1 MLVDPKLL
9 VRRLSPLATR
19 ALEASVHLGS
29 TSGHP
34 EVGPEHLLVALLE
47 LDEGDIAL
55 LSRRLDIDRSAALHE
70 LRASLRASD
79 SSSRRRPVF
88 AESLFRWL
96 EDAWAPASLEFGSVT
111 LRTSHLLLQLLT
123 SPQRY
128 LPELPRALAVIRAPE
143 LRQHLPEWTAAS
155 PERADADPD
164 PTAPRGPAPT
174 NGDASELSRFTH
186 SLTDAARSGAIDP
199 ICGRDAEI
207 YQLIEVLARRRKNNP
222 VIVGEP
228 GVGKTALVEGLAL
241 AIARGDVPPALTG
254 VDLRTLDLGLLQ
266 AGAGVRGEF
275 ERRLRA
281 VIDAVRA
288 SPTPIV
294 LFIDEAHTLISPSH
308 DHDAANLLKP
318 ALARGELRTIA
329 ATTWREFKKYF
340 EKDPALERRFQPV
353 RVDEPTLDAAAAM
366 LRNVRG
372 AYEKA
377 HGVLILDAAIDAA
390 VQLSHRY
397 IQSRL
402 LPDKAIDVLDTAAAR
417 VQLEQSA
424 RPAALAALEQQLA
437 AVDRQIA
444 AHQREDREGY
454 PVDHDQ
460 QSALARTRADLADR
474 ATMLAARWQTERDA
488 LSAIQAARAA
498 ADGDPSAA
506 EALRRARARMRELA
520 GTTPLVHAEVDADAI
535 ARVVA
540 TMSGVPVERLHRST
554 VDALLRLEGTL
565 AERIKGQPHALQAI
579 SEALRVAR
587 AGIQA
592 PERPLGVFLFVGT
605 SGVGKTETALALAEL
620 IFGGEQSLVTIN
632 MSEFQASHTTSR
644 LVGSPPGYVGYGEG
658 GTLTEAVRKRPYS
671 VVLLDECEKAHLD
684 VLNLFYQVFDKG
696 TLADGEGRAVD
707 FRNTI
712 IILTSNLASDELL
725 ALASRGAT
733 PSEAAAAI
741 HPLLA
746 AHFRP
751 ALLAR
756 MTVIP
761 FMPLDRTTMREIAE
775 LKLGALAR
783 RIHAQHDI
791 TATFA
796 PALLDR
802 LVDRCATVDAGAREL
817 DHILRASLMPRL
829 GAALLT
835 ELIDGT
841 PRHAL
846 TVDLAGD
853 GEWRL
858 EFC

>member
-1 MLVDPKLL
+1 MLVDPKHLI
-9 VRRLSPLATR
+9 RRLSSLATR
-19 ALEASVHLGS
+19 ALEAAVHLGA

-55 LSRRLDIDRSAALHE
+55 LARRLDLDRSAALRE
-70 LRASLRASD
+70 LRAALRAHD

-88 AESLFRWL
+88 ADSLFRWL
-96 EDAWAPASLEFGSVT
+96 EDAWTPASLEFGSAALCT
-111 LRTSHLLLQLLT
+111 GHLLLQLLT
-123 SPQRY
+123 SSQRY
-128 LPELPRALAVIRAPE
+128 LPELPRALAVLRAPE
-143 LRQHLPEWTAAS
+143 LRQRLREWTAHS
-155 PERADADPD
+155 PERAQAEQSATP
-164 PTAPRGPAPT
+164 PAAQ
-174 NGDASELSRFTH
+174 GESSELERFTR
-186 SLTDAARSGAIDP
+186 SLTEAARRGAIDP

-241 AIARGDVPPALTG
+241 AIAAGEVPPALTG
-254 VDLRTLDLGLLQ
+254 VDLRSLDLGLLQ

-275 ERRLRA
+275 ERRLHA

-294 LFIDEAHTLISPSH
+294 LFIDEAHTLISPNH
-308 DHDAANLLKP
+308 DHDAANILKP

-366 LRNVRG
+366 LRNIRG
-372 AYEKA
+372 AYEQA
-377 HGVLILDAAIDAA
+377 HGVLILDGAIEAA

-424 RPAALAALEQQLA
+424 RPAALAALDQQLA
-437 AVDRQIA
+437 ALDRQLA
-444 AHQREDREGY
+444 AHHREEREGY
-454 PVDHDQ
+454 PVDSDHLH
-460 QSALARTRADLADR
+460 ALTASRAQLADR
-474 ATMLAARWQTERDA
+474 AASLAACWQTQRSA
-488 LSAIQAARAA
+488 LAAIQAARADA
-498 ADGDPSAA
+498 SARDDA
-506 EALRRARARMRELA
+506 TQATDALRAARASMHQLA
-520 GTTPLVHAEVDADAI
+520 GATPLVHAEVDADAV

-540 TMSGVPVERLHRST
+540 TISGVPVERLHRST
-554 VDALLRLEGTL
+554 VDALLRLEDTL
-565 AERIKGQPHALQAI
+565 GERIKGQPHALRAI
-579 SEALRVAR
+579 SESLRVAR

-620 IFGGEQSLVTIN
+620 IFGGEQSLISIN
-632 MSEFQASHTTSR
+632 MSEFQAPHTASR

-658 GTLTEAVRKRPYS
+658 GTLTEAARKRPYS

-725 ALASRGAT
+725 ALAARGAT
-733 PSEAAAAI
+733 PTEAAAAI
-741 HPLLA
+741 RPILA

-756 MTVIP
+756 LTVVP
-761 FMPLDRTTMREIAE
+761 FLPLDRPIMREIAQ
-775 LKLGALAR
+775 LKLDALAR
-783 RIHAQHDI
+783 RVHAQHHI
-791 TATFA
+791 ATTFA
-796 PALLDR
+796 PQLLDR

-829 GAALLT
+829 GAALLA
-835 ELIDGT
+835 ELIDAA

-846 TVDLAGD
+846 AVDLTDDGD
-853 GEWRL
+853 WRL
-858 EFC
+858 EFR

>member
-1 MLVDPKLL
+1 MLVDPKHL
-9 VRRLSPLATR
+9 VRRLSLIATR

-29 TSGHP
+29 TAGHP

-55 LSRRLDIDRSAALHE
+55 LALRHGIDRSAALRE
-70 LRASLRASD
+70 LRSALRAND

-88 AESLFRWL
+88 TESLFRWL
-96 EDAWAPASLEFGSVT
+96 EDAWTPASLEFGSAT
-111 LRTSHLLLQLLT
+111 LRTGHLLLQLLT

-128 LPELPRALAVIRAPE
+128 LPELPRALAVARAPE
-143 LRQHLPEWTAAS
+143 LRQHLAEWTATS
-155 PERADADPD
+155 PERADAEP
-164 PTAPRGPAPT
+164 AAASRGPAAAK
-174 NGDASELSRFTH
+174 GDGSDLDRFTH
-186 SLTDAARSGAIDP
+186 SLTEAARNGAIDP

-241 AIARGDVPPALTG
+241 AIVRGDVPPALTG

-353 RVDEPTLDAAAAM
+353 RVDEPSLEAAAAM
-366 LRNVRG
+366 LRSIRG
-372 AYEKA
+372 AYEKT
-377 HGVLILDAAIDAA
+377 HGVLILDAAIEAA

-402 LPDKAIDVLDTAAAR
+402 LPDKAIDVIDTAAAR
-417 VQLEQSA
+417 VQIEQSA
-424 RPAALAALEQQLA
+424 RPAALAALEQRLA
-437 AVDRQIA
+437 AVDRQLA
-444 AHQREDREGY
+444 ARQREADEGY
-454 PVDHDQ
+454 PVDHEQLD
-460 QSALARTRADLADR
+460 ALTAARSDLADQ
-474 ATMLAARWQTERDA
+474 ATLLAARWQTEREA
-488 LSAIQAARAA
+488 LAALQAARARA
-498 ADGDPSAA
+498 ADDPSARQDLQA
-506 EALRRARARMRELA
+506 TRARTRELA
-520 GTTPLVHAEVDADAI
+520 GPLPLVHAEVDADAV

-554 VDALLRLEGTL
+554 VDALLHLEATL
-565 AERIKGQPHALQAI
+565 GDRIKGQPHALQAI
-579 SEALRVAR
+579 AEALRVAR

-620 IFGGEQSLVTIN
+620 IFSGEQSLTTIN
-632 MSEFQASHTTSR
+632 MSEFQAPHTTSR

-725 ALASRGAT
+725 ALGAQGASPAA
-733 PSEAAAAI
+733 AAAAI
-741 HPLLA
+741 RPILA

-756 MTVIP
+756 MTVVP
-761 FMPLDRTTMREIAE
+761 FMPLDLPTMRSIAE
-775 LKLGALAR
+775 LKLDALAR
-783 RIHAQHDI
+783 RVRAQHDI
-791 TATFA
+791 SATFA
-796 PALLDR
+796 PALVDR
-802 LVDRCATVDAGAREL
+802 LVDRCAAVDAGAREL

-835 ELIDGT
+835 EIIDGD
-841 PRHAL
+841 PRRDL
-846 TVDLAGD
+846 TVDLTEE

-858 EFC
+858 EFR